1 MCPSHTCKEFIST
14 VNIYLVALTCPFF
27 NIRWSYRDA
36 HANQSAAGWK
46 SIDFR
51 AGDGG
56 CLWALPLCFTA
67 PAQMDGPFRATG
79 NLPGGGEMLR
89 SSFKRAAATNRTRL
103 VYLAPLHRTSAA
115 MLFGSRHMR
124 ERPFQQTSSNALIT
138 ARK

>member
-1 MCPSHTCKEFIST
+1 MCPSHTCREFTST
-14 VNIYLVALTCPFF
+14 VNIYVVALTCPFF
-27 NIRWSYRDA
+27 NIHWSNRDP

-56 CLWALPLCFTA
+56 CLWELPLCFTE
-67 PAQMDGPFRATG
+67 PAQMDGPFHAMG
-79 NLPGGGEMLR
+79 NLPGGGGMLR
-89 SSFKRAAATNRTRL
+89 ILFKRVDAANGTRL

-124 ERPFQQTSSNALIT
+124 ERPFQQTSSKALIT